1 MLTSIEIRLL
11 ATLCCKKSDKTL
23 KRFITFLILFHV
35 HVDMFFFQMMSLKS
49 RSTKSKIKVI
59 LDTESLRNITRE
71 NNNLLTYTLLTFVVV
86 LALYLLTKDW
96 KGFTAP
102 EEIDLGSVRVMRHT
116 IRQKLNRRKS

>member
-1 MLTSIEIRLL
+1 M
-11 ATLCCKKSDKTL
+11 C
-23 KRFITFLILFHV
+23 
-35 HVDMFFFQMMSLKS
+35 FFFQMMSLKS